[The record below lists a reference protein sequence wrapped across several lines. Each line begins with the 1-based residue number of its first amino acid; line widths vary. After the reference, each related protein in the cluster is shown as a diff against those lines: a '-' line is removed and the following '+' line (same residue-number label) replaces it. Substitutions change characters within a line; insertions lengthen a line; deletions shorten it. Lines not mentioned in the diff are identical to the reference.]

1 MRQARE
7 RRAAGEPAQ
16 IGEAMLAQYG
26 CEPVRGTLAVG
37 RDRGMPARLA
47 FGIQILADSVEQ
59 IGVGVGALGGKIL
72 GRPRPGIK
80 VVGSALLGR
89 AKWRE
94 PDDGAGAQPL
104 FPFRVIE
111 EHLLGSDRAIQRSGA
126 AGLGGKALPRRIEIG
141 DRVEPVGRGLLCL
154 IIERNWGLW
163 KVIKQRFKRL
173 VIERQPVFHP
183 AMPPP
188 RAYRLVQRITAADR
202 AELLAV
208 ARG

>member
-1 MRQARE
+1 GRDDEVAGGGRPRLGDEILELAPTTRRTREPVAEDVLLAEQGQAVGREALFERQDREPDGRMRQARE

-37 RDRGMPARLA
+37 RDRGMPALLA

-80 VVGSALLGR
+80 AVGAALLGR

-94 PDDGAGAQPL
+94 PDDGTGAQPL

-111 EHLLGSDRAIQRSGA
+111 EPLLGSDRAI
-126 AGLGGKALPRRIEIG
+126 
-141 DRVEPVGRGLLCL
+141 
-154 IIERNWGLW
+154 
-163 KVIKQRFKRL
+163 
-173 VIERQPVFHP
+173 
-183 AMPPP
+183 
-188 RAYRLVQRITAADR
+188 
-202 AELLAV
+202 
-208 ARG
+208 